1 MTKPYQKRK
10 PELLAP
16 AGSLAAGITAIDYGA
31 DAVYGGLAKF
41 NARERTENFTLEEMS
56 KMIAYAHK
64 FSKKVYLTFNTLI
77 KESELEEAARSLF
90 EISKLKPDAIIV
102 QDLGIINLIKNYFP
116 ALPLHASTQMG
127 IHNSAGVNFA
137 RKLGIKRVI
146 LERQITLDE
155 IKEIKQNSPVELE
168 VFIHGALC
176 SSISGS
182 CIFSSWTGGY
192 SGNRGKCKQPCRKPY
207 TSETGTTNYTLST
220 KDLCSIDT
228 IYSYKQLGITSL
240 KIEGRLRK
248 PDYIKTVVSA
258 YRAVL
263 DSDSPSVLSNSR
275 QILQGALGRKWIE
288 GFTTRDSFKDM
299 VEPNALGI
307 TGKEC
312 GKVIEPK
319 VGGFKAHITSFIHVG
334 DRVRV
339 QPLSGEEGEAFTITE
354 LFVHQEPQ
362 MKCSKNTICFIKC
375 QKEIPPD
382 GIIYKIGESGGDMVS
397 AISHLPLLKH
407 KINLAI
413 SVAKT
418 GLKVKVMNFEH
429 LNWSD
434 TDPISEAK
442 NQPIAKETIS
452 EEFTSAKSDVFETGK
467 IEVSIEGKL
476 FIPSSVLKQKR
487 REFWDWLIPKLDES
501 LFFMESIK
509 GIANFK
515 NDYENGGRRAVVAEE
530 TVLTEQ
536 NPPSHRTTVLLMEG
550 SASPIEGA
558 IISNTL
564 DDFNEKTQEVILPEY
579 CFEHDIQRI
588 DRKIRIAIEKGI
600 KNFRVTS
607 LYQFELLLKHKGLSI
622 STSYPLPTVNSLA
635 VKEIKNSAVRANFS
649 LKTVQAW
656 IELEKEEI
664 EKFCAKS
671 LTEVEIYKYGRPSL
685 FVTRAY
691 LSAKGLIKDKKDIG
705 FFIKKDSKSGLCY
718 IYGEKVLSIDGFEEF
733 SAFYDFLNAQIG
745 EPNTHSFNLN
755 YSLF

>member
-1 MTKPYQKRK
+1 MTKPHQKKK

-77 KESELEEAARSLF
+77 KESELEEAASSLF
-90 EISKLKPDAIIV
+90 EVSKLKPDAIIV
-102 QDLGIINLIKNYFP
+102 QDLGIIHLIKNYFP
-116 ALPLHASTQMG
+116 SLPLHASTQMG

-155 IKEIKQNSPVELE
+155 IQEIKKNSPVELE

-176 SSISGS
+176 CSISGS

-207 TSETGTTNYTLST
+207 TSEDGVTNYTLST

-228 IYSYKQLGITSL
+228 ISAYKQLGITSL

-263 DSDSPSVLSNSR
+263 DSDAPSVLSTSR
-275 QILQGALGRKWIE
+275 QTLQGALGRKWTE
-288 GFTTRDSFKDM
+288 GFTNRDSFKDM

-312 GKVIEPK
+312 GRVIEPK
-319 VGGFKAHITSFIHVG
+319 NGGFRALITSFIHIG

-339 QPLSGEEGEAFTITE
+339 QPLSGEEGEAFTVTE
-354 LFVHQEPQ
+354 IFVNNDVAKRCTKGHY
-362 MKCSKNTICFIKC
+362 CFIKTK
-375 QKEIPPD
+375 KEIPPN

-397 AISHLPLLKH
+397 AITHLPALKH
-407 KINLAI
+407 KVNLAI
-413 SVAKT
+413 SVTKT
-418 GLKVKVMNFEH
+418 GLQVKVLNFEH

-434 TDPISEAK
+434 AEPISEAK
-442 NQPIAKETIS
+442 NQPINKETIS
-452 EEFTSAKSDVFETGK
+452 EAFTSAKSDIFETDK
-467 IEVSIEGKL
+467 IEVSIDGKY

-487 REFWDWLIPKLDES
+487 RDFWDWLIPRLDES
-501 LFFMESIK
+501 FFFMESIK

-515 NDYENGGRRAVVAEE
+515 NDYDSAKQSEKNEMI
-530 TVLTEQ
+530 
-536 NPPSHRTTVLLMEG
+536 PPHKTVLLPET
-550 SASPIEGA
+550 SQSPIEGA

-564 DDFNEKTQEVILPEY
+564 DDFDAKTQEVILPEY
-579 CFEHDIQRI
+579 CFEHDLQRI
-588 DRKIRIAIEKGI
+588 ERKIRIAIEKGI

-607 LYQFELLLKHKGLSI
+607 LYQFEMLLKYKGLNI

-664 EKFCAKS
+664 LKFGAKS
-671 LTEVEIYKYGRPSL
+671 SALVEIYKYGRPIL

-691 LSAKGLIKDKKDIG
+691 LSAKGLIKDKKDVG

-718 IYGEKVLSIDGFEEF
+718 LYGEKVLSIDGFEEF
-733 SAFYDFLNAQIG
+733 SAFYDLLNAQMD

-755 YSLF
+755 YTLL

>member
-1 MTKPYQKRK
+1 MTKHYQKRK

-77 KESELEEAARSLF
+77 KESEVEEAARSLF

-102 QDLGIINLIKNYFP
+102 QDLGIIHLIKNYFP
-116 ALPLHASTQMG
+116 SLNLHASTQMG

-137 RKLGIKRVI
+137 RKLGIKRVV
-146 LERQITLDE
+146 LERQITFDE
-155 IKEIKQNSPVELE
+155 IKEIKKNSSLELE

-176 SSISGS
+176 CSISGS

-192 SGNRGKCKQPCRKPY
+192 SGNRGKCKQRCRKPY
-207 TSETGTTNYTLST
+207 TSEAGITNYTLST

-228 IYSYKQLGITSL
+228 ISSYKDLGITSL

-263 DSDSPSVLSNSR
+263 DSDSPSVLSKSR
-275 QILQGALGRKWIE
+275 QVLQGALGRKWIE
-288 GFTTRDSFKDM
+288 GFTTRDSFKEM

-319 VGGFKAHITSFIHVG
+319 IGGFKALITGFIHVG

-354 LFVHQEPQ
+354 IFVHQEPQ

-375 QKEIPPD
+375 QKEIPPN

-407 KINLAI
+407 KIDLSI
-413 SVAKT
+413 SVSKT
-418 GLKVKVMNFEH
+418 GLKAKILNFEH
-429 LNWSD
+429 LQWSD
-434 TDPISEAK
+434 SDAISEAR

-452 EEFTSAKSDVFETGK
+452 EEFTSTKSDLFETGK
-467 IEVSIEGKL
+467 IEVSIQGNL

-501 LFFMESIK
+501 FFFMESIK

-515 NDYENGGRRAVVAEE
+515 NDYDSAKQKEKLQSNEVRK
-530 TVLTEQ
+530 
-536 NPPSHRTTVLLMEG
+536 TVLLQ
-550 SASPIEGA
+550 EGA
-558 IISNTL
+558 ESPLEGAVISNTL
-564 DDFNEKTQEVILPEY
+564 DDFDTKTQEALLPEY
-579 CFEHDIQRI
+579 CFEYDLNRI
-588 DRKIRIAIEKGI
+588 ERKIKIAIEKGI

-607 LYQFELLLKHKGLSI
+607 LYQLEILLKYKGLNI
-622 STSYPLPTVNSLA
+622 STSYPFPTVNSLA
-635 VKEIKNSAVRANFS
+635 VKEIKNSAVKANFS

-664 EKFCAKS
+664 QKFCSKS
-671 LTEVEIYKYGRPSL
+671 SVEVEIYKYGRPFI

-691 LSAKGLIKDKKDIG
+691 LSASGLIKDKKNIG
-705 FFIKKDSKSGLCY
+705 FVIRKDTKSGLSY
-718 IYGEKVLSIDGFEEF
+718 IYGEKVFSADGFEEY
-733 SAFYDFLNAQIG
+733 SAFYDLLNSQIG
-745 EPNTHSFNLN
+745 ETETHSFNLN

>member
-1 MTKPYQKRK
+1 MAKPFLKKK

-77 KESELEEAARSLF
+77 KESEVEEAARSLF
-90 EISKLKPDAIIV
+90 EISKLNPDAVIV
-102 QDLGIINLIKNYFP
+102 QDLGILHLIKNYFP
-116 ALPLHASTQMG
+116 SLNLHASTQMG

-137 RKLGIKRVI
+137 KKLGIKRVV

-155 IKEIKQNSPVELE
+155 IKEIKKNTPVELE

-176 SSISGS
+176 CSISGS

-207 TSETGTTNYTLST
+207 TSETGTNYTLST

-228 IYSYKQLGITSL
+228 ISEYKQIGITSL

-263 DSDSPSVLSNSR
+263 DSDAPEVLAKAK
-275 QILQGALGRKWIE
+275 QTLQGALGRKWIE

-312 GKVIEPK
+312 GRVVEPK
-319 VGGFKAHITSFIHVG
+319 NGGFRALITSFIHIG

-354 LFVHQEPQ
+354 IYVNQEPQ
-362 MKCSKNTICFIKC
+362 KQCSKGTNCFIKC
-375 QKEIPPD
+375 QKEIPPN

-407 KINLAI
+407 KIDLYI
-413 SVAKT
+413 SVTKT
-418 GLKVKVMNFEH
+418 GLKVQVLNFEH
-429 LNWSD
+429 LQWSD
-434 TDPISEAK
+434 ADPISEAK
-442 NQPIAKETIS
+442 NQPITKTTVT
-452 EEFTSAKSDVFETGK
+452 EEFTSAKSDLFETRK
-467 IEVSIEGKL
+467 IEVSIDGKY

-487 REFWDWLIPKLDES
+487 RDFWDWLIPKLDES

-515 NDYENGGRRAVVAEE
+515 NDYANANSADKKSSSEK
-530 TVLTEQ
+530 
-536 NPPSHRTTVLLMEG
+536 RTTILLPEG
-550 SASPIEGA
+550 LQSPIEGA
-558 IISNTL
+558 VTSNIL
-564 DDFNEKTQEVILPEY
+564 DDFDVKTQEVTLPEY
-579 CFEHDIQRI
+579 CFEHDLFRI

-607 LYQFELLLKHKGLSI
+607 LYQFEMLIKYKGLNI

-635 VKEIKNSAVRANFS
+635 VKEIKNSAIKANFS

-664 EKFCAKS
+664 QNFCARS
-671 LTEVEIYKYGRPSL
+671 NINVEIYKFGRPFL

-705 FFIKKDSKSGLCY
+705 FIIKRDTKSGLCY
-718 IYGEKVLSIDGFEEF
+718 IYGEKVLSVNEFEEF
-733 SAFYDFLNAQIG
+733 SVFYDLINADLT
-745 EPNTHSFNLN
+745 ETKTHSFNLN
-755 YSLF
+755 YTLY